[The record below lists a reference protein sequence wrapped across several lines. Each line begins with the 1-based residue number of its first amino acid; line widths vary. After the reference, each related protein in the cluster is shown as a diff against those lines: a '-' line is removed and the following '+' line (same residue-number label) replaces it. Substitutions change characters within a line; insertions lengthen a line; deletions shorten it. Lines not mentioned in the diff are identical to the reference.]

1 MLYVLIDQTQKRQ
14 VKQQKMTKLK
24 KTKKVIIYD
33 TPPIID
39 PVSGIVTPGILTL
52 ERHMYNFINKK
63 CSISSKSNNYLYI
76 TDEQKREI
84 IKNES

>member
-1 MLYVLIDQTQKRQ
+1 MLYVLTDQIQKRQ
-14 VKQQKMTKLK
+14 VKKQMTKLK

-39 PVSGIVTPGILTL
+39 PISGVITPGILTL
-52 ERHMYNFINKK
+52 ERYAYNFINKK
-63 CSISSKSNNYLYI
+63 CSISNKSNNYLYI
-76 TDEQKREI
+76 TEEQKREI